1 METIEFGKIVNT
13 HGLKGE
19 VKVYSYTDD
28 VNHILKLKKVYIS
41 NKEYIVES
49 MKVQKQM
56 FLMKLKG
63 IDTIEETSS
72 IMNKMCYR
80 EIESNESNEENGYF
94 IKDLID
100 LKVIDVT
107 GNLVGTLKE
116 VFRTGANDVYEIVDN
131 ENKSKY
137 IPAIKDVVKSIDIKS
152 KVMIVELMEGL

>member
-63 IDTIEETSS
+63 IDTIEATKS
-72 IMNKMCYR
+72 IMDKMCYR
-80 EIESNESNEENGYF
+80 EIEKDESNEEQGFF
-94 IKDLID
+94 IKDLIG
-100 LKVIDVT
+100 LKVVDID
-107 GNLVGTLKE
+107 GNEIGILKE
-116 VFRTGANDVYEIVDN
+116 VFRTGANDVYEIHDN

-137 IPAIKDVVKSIDIKS
+137 IPAIKNVVKSIDIKS
-152 KVMIVELMEGL
+152 KIMIVELMEGL